1 MVTLSKVTT
10 NHAERRG
17 FELEVCPMEDRGGC
31 PFTAI
36 LVYEADVDSEPMMI
50 YRANN
55 DGSFSWYGRV
65 YLARNIIEELPAH
78 IPNEAG
84 FRKMIHF
91 LKTALDAKEAS
102 KQAS

>member
-1 MVTLSKVTT
+1 MITLSKVTT

-17 FELEVCPMEDRGGC
+17 LELEVYPMVDRGGC

-36 LVYEADVDSEPMMI
+36 LVYEAGVDSEPMMI

-91 LKTALDAKEAS
+91 LKTAIAAKEAS
-102 KQAS
+102 K